1 MAWTSRDA
9 LRPFLFVCRLFAWL
23 SAVIVMG
30 ITAWAVTKRDP
41 DSYRVIYPLV
51 IVRLP
56 RLDYEKQGVLTLA
69 GCSNNSVLHSCDDS
83 VDYET

>member
-9 LRPFLFVCRLFAWL
+9 LRPFLFVARLFAWI

-30 ITAWAVTKRDP
+30 VTAWAVTKV
-41 DSYRVIYPLV
+41 DSYRVVYPLV

-56 RLDYEKQGVLTLA
+56 RLDDKK
-69 GCSNNSVLHSCDDS
+69 
-83 VDYET
+83 